1 MNLSKVDNI
10 IQDYKGN
17 PSSLV
22 MILQDIQ
29 EELNYLPEP
38 VLNHVAGKLSLSV
51 GHVCS
56 VATFYSSFS
65 LEERGKNVIRVC
77 DGTACHLRGANLLKD
92 EIVRA
97 LNISEGQT
105 TEDKLFTLEVVACLG
120 ACALAP
126 VMTVNKKYYGQVT
139 REKLLATLEKYR
151 QKDSCVL
158 SEPNDSKKT
167 D

>member
-1 MNLSKVDNI
+1 MDLSNTDNI
-10 IQDYKGN
+10 IQAYHGN
-17 PSSLV
+17 PESLV

-29 EELNYLPEP
+29 ETTNYLPQE
-38 VLNHVAGKLSLSV
+38 VLEHVADKLSLSL

-65 LEERGKNVIRVC
+65 LKERGRHIIRVC

-92 EIVRA
+92 EIVRE
-97 LNISEGQT
+97 LNITEGQT

-126 VMTVNKKYYGQVT
+126 VMTVGHKYYGQMT
-139 REKLLATLEKYR
+139 REKLLQTIEGYREKAL
-151 QKDSCVL
+151 CVL
-158 SEPNDSKKT
+158 SETNDTT

>member
-1 MNLSKVDNI
+1 MDLNQVDNI
-10 IQDYKGN
+10 IQTHQGN
-17 PSSLV
+17 PASLV

-29 EELNYLPEP
+29 ETVNYLPEDA
-38 VLNHVAGKLSLSV
+38 LKHVTEKLGLSR

-65 LEERGKNVIRVC
+65 LRQRGKHIIRVC

-92 EIVRA
+92 EIVRE
-97 LNISEGQT
+97 LNITEGQT

-126 VMTVNKKYYGQVT
+126 VMTVGHKYYGQTT
-139 REKLLATLEKYR
+139 REKLLKTLEKYR
-151 QKDSCVL
+151 EKASCAS
-158 SEPNDSKKT
+158 SETNDT
-167 D
+167 TE

>member
-1 MNLSKVDNI
+1 MDLSNTDNI
-10 IQDYKGN
+10 IQAHQGN
-17 PSSLV
+17 PESLV

-29 EELNYLPEP
+29 EVYNYLPEDALIH
-38 VLNHVAGKLSLSV
+38 VTQKLNLSL
-51 GHVCS
+51 GHVCN

-65 LEERGKNVIRVC
+65 LKERGRHIIRVC

-92 EIVRA
+92 EIVRE
-97 LNISEGQT
+97 LNITEGQT

-126 VMTVNKKYYGQVT
+126 VMTVGHKYYGQMT
-139 REKLLATLEKYR
+139 RDKLLATLEKYR
-151 QKDSCVL
+151 EEASCVL
-158 SEPNDSKKT
+158 DKTNDTT